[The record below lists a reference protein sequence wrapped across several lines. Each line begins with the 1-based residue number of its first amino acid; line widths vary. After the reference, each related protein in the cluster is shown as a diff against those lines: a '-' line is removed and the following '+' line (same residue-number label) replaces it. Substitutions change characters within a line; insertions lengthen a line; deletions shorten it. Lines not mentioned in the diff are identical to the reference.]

1 MKMGGE
7 KGKVVYRIYR
17 AVTTALSPFLFLHL
31 QWRRF
36 QGLEHPLRWKERLG
50 RPSSPRPDGLLLWFH
65 AVSLGEGMAVIPVIK
80 RCAQQNPNFTILM
93 TSTTTSAFEVIKDR
107 LPNNVIYQFAPIDT
121 PAAVDA
127 FLGFWHPTAIFLM
140 ESELWP
146 NLILSASG
154 NGIAVAL
161 LNARV
166 SAKSFRLWSGPVA
179 LPLVSLM
186 LSKFS
191 LISPLST
198 VEAIRF
204 QLLQAPPFIINFAGD
219 LKYAVGNVDV
229 PEKENTNMEDLQMQ
243 LTHRPFW
250 MASSLHKGEEEVML
264 WVHKALMQ
272 IYPNMVTIIVPR
284 HPQQG
289 QQIALAL
296 CREGQNVVLRSQ
308 SEKILPSTNFYLVD
322 TLGELRGLYRL
333 TAITVIGGS
342 FLPGLAGHN
351 ISEAAAAGCAVLTG
365 PHVGHFSHMVL
376 EMQQSNAL
384 SILQVSGKL
393 ELAEALN
400 ELLGNP
406 EVLEARRRAAKQA
419 FLALSSGVVENV
431 WNLVNTHVLK
441 QAFSNLD
448 EG

>member
-250 MASSLHKGEEEVML
+250 MASSLHKGEEE
-264 WVHKALMQ
+264 
-272 IYPNMVTIIVPR
+272 
-284 HPQQG
+284 
-289 QQIALAL
+289 
-296 CREGQNVVLRSQ
+296 
-308 SEKILPSTNFYLVD
+308 
-322 TLGELRGLYRL
+322 GELRGLYRL